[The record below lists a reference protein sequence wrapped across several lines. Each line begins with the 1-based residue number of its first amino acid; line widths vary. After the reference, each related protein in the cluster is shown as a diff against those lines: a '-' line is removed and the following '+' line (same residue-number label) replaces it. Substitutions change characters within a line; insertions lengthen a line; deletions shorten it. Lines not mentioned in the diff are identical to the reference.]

1 MKRYMWGFVIA
12 LFIYLFVLSLG
23 HSYYL
28 TQVNKG
34 LEIAI
39 ADLVEQI
46 AEIKDIK
53 EKINEIH
60 N

>member
-1 MKRYMWGFVIA
+1 MWGFIIA